1 MEVEF
6 LKNFNLRMKKLG
18 SYALICKN
26 SMFKS
31 SWKNYGFNED
41 YEYLNLIFAVLL
53 YIMEQSLKDE
63 NCTLDDIAVF
73 IDDINSKYFN
83 KSLSFEQ
90 CKNLGEFIVNT
101 ILCDDGKVMYFKG
114 FNFEDR
120 EYKDIHISFIGN
132 KIVYIN
138 NVVKRTSYYLT
149 DEGYSLLLSTLEMEN
164 NLRLTIHELI
174 FKMHLE
180 KATYDRAVEDIKSIF
195 NILRMQLQKMEEAI
209 RRIKE
214 NALNYSVEEYSDL
227 LQGNM
232 ESLQDTRGKFKNYKE
247 HVDDRIKELK
257 EKDINIKRLDEKEL
271 DNLKYLGIISK
282 YLTRTIEEQQKIL
295 NSHFNLKNIYAR
307 ELREISSM
315 AIIKRFNITT
325 EIFDKII
332 EDSSKLE
339 AIEKVFRP
347 LFNMP
352 IEKKYNLNKSLQYQ
366 KVIKEKEVEED
377 ELISFEDEDWER
389 EKEEQA
395 RKKLLSYKEALRVL
409 LELICDKEET
419 SLGEIS
425 KLVEENKSLKEILIP
440 KVEVFREIIIELLK
454 GKEIHIQELREEISA
469 TLQESGQ
476 LQFQLNEVL
485 LDLVEE
491 EPKLAHIKII
501 KADKLF
507 NNEKVKFSEVSS
519 EKGKVKSV
527 ICSDVLFKIS

>member
-1 MEVEF
+1 M
-6 LKNFNLRMKKLG
+6 
-18 SYALICKN
+18 
-26 SMFKS
+26 
-31 SWKNYGFNED
+31 
-41 YEYLNLIFAVLL
+41 
-53 YIMEQSLKDE
+53 
-63 NCTLDDIAVF
+63 
-73 IDDINSKYFN
+73 
-83 KSLSFEQ
+83 
-90 CKNLGEFIVNT
+90 
-101 ILCDDGKVMYFKG
+101 
-114 FNFEDR
+114 
-120 EYKDIHISFIGN
+120 
-132 KIVYIN
+132 
-138 NVVKRTSYYLT
+138 
-149 DEGYSLLLSTLEMEN
+149 
-164 NLRLTIHELI
+164 
-174 FKMHLE
+174 
-180 KATYDRAVEDIKSIF
+180 EDIKSIF